1 MKIIYLNHNIRMQ
14 TGKMATQIKYT
25 AIALIL
31 CVSTMTSAQKFVN
44 EFLNI
49 GVGARAHGMFGSV
62 VANGEDLT
70 SAYWNPA
77 GLLGL
82 ENSLQINAMHANW
95 FGGVAGYDYISLGK
109 KFKDKNAA
117 AAVTLIRMG
126 IDNIPNTLNLI
137 GPDGSVDYDRIT
149 TFSTAD
155 YAFLLSYAKGLD
167 EEGKLSLGGNIK
179 VIHRSIGS
187 FGSAWGF
194 GADLGLKYKL
204 SNNLT
209 LGLTAKDITTTFNA
223 WSFNLSEEEKSTFN
237 ETGNEIPVSS
247 NEITLPRFV
256 LGIAYHANITSNFSL
271 LAETDLTMSTNG
283 RESALVASNSFEL
296 DPTLGIEIGYM
307 DKAFLRFGMGNIQR
321 RVNIEN
327 FDERNIEIQP
337 NVGLGLK
344 LGRLNIDYAL
354 TNLGDASDVLVSH
367 IFSLGIGFNARKTSA
382 NAN

>member
-1 MKIIYLNHNIRMQ
+1 MQ
-14 TGKMATQIKYT
+14 ATIMATQMKYT
-25 AIALIL
+25 VLALVMCITTL
-31 CVSTMTSAQKFVN
+31 ASAQKFVN

-77 GLLGL
+77 GLIGL
-82 ENSLQINAMHANW
+82 ENSLEINAMHANW
-95 FGGVAGYDYISLGK
+95 FGGIAGYDYISIGK
-109 KFKDKNAA
+109 KFKEKNAA

-137 GPDGSVDYDRIT
+137 GPDGNVDYNHIE

-155 YAFLLSYAKGLD
+155 YAFMISYAKAMD
-167 EEGKLSLGGNIK
+167 EEGKLSLGGNLK

-194 GADLGLKYKL
+194 GADIGAKYKVL
-204 SNNLT
+204 KNIT

-223 WSFNLSEEEKSTFN
+223 WSFNLSEDEKSTFN
-237 ETGNEIPVSS
+237 DTGNEIPVSS
-247 NEITLPRFV
+247 NEVTLPRLV
-256 LGIAYHANITSNFSL
+256 LGIAYQTNIGANFSL
-271 LAETDLTMSTNG
+271 LAETDLTFSTYG
-283 RESALVASNSFEL
+283 REAALVSKNRLEI

-307 DKAFLRFGMGNIQR
+307 NKAFLRFGMGNIQR

-327 FDERNIEIQP
+327 FDESTIEIQP

-344 LGRLNIDYAL
+344 LGRLTVDYAL
-354 TNLGDASDVLVSH
+354 TNLGDRTDILVSH
-367 IFSLGIGFNARKTSA
+367 IFSVGIAFNARKAST
-382 NAN
+382 NANEGI

>member
-1 MKIIYLNHNIRMQ
+1 MQAII
-14 TGKMATQIKYT
+14 MATQMKYT
-25 AIALIL
+25 ALALVMCI
-31 CVSTMTSAQKFVN
+31 STLASAQKFVN

-77 GLLGL
+77 GLIGL
-82 ENSLQINAMHANW
+82 ENSLEINAMHANW
-95 FGGVAGYDYISLGK
+95 FGGIAGYDYISIGK
-109 KFKDKNAA
+109 KFKEKNAA

-137 GPDGSVDYDRIT
+137 GPDGNVDYNRIE

-155 YAFLLSYAKGLD
+155 YAFLISYAKAMD

-194 GADLGLKYKL
+194 GADVGAKYKV
-204 SNNLT
+204 NKNII

-223 WSFNLSEEEKSTFN
+223 WSFNLSEDEKSTFN

-247 NEITLPRFV
+247 NEVTLPRLV
-256 LGIAYHANITSNFSL
+256 LGIAYQSNIGSNFSL
-271 LAETDLTMSTNG
+271 LAETDLTFSTYG
-283 RESALVASNSFEL
+283 REAALVSSNSFEV
-296 DPTLGIEIGYM
+296 DPTLGVEIGYM
-307 DKAFLRFGMGNIQR
+307 NKAFLRFGMGNIQR

-327 FDERNIEIQP
+327 FDESTIELQP

-344 LGRLNIDYAL
+344 LGRLTVDYAL

-367 IFSLGIGFNARKTSA
+367 IFSVGIAFNARKAST
-382 NAN
+382 NANEGI

>member
-1 MKIIYLNHNIRMQ
+1 MQ

-31 CVSTMTSAQKFVN
+31 CVSTITSAQKFVN

-155 YAFLLSYAKGLD
+155 YAFLLSYAKGID
-167 EEGKLSLGGNIK
+167 EDGKLSLGGNIK

-204 SNNLT
+204 SNKLT

-256 LGIAYHANITSNFSL
+256 LGIAYHTNITSNFSL

-296 DPTLGIEIGYM
+296 DPTLGVEIGYM

-327 FDERNIEIQP
+327 FDEQNIEIQP

-367 IFSLGIGFNARKTSA
+367 IFSLGIGFNARKSSASA
-382 NAN
+382 N

>member
-1 MKIIYLNHNIRMQ
+1 MQ
-14 TGKMATQIKYT
+14 ATIMATQMKYT
-25 AIALIL
+25 ALALVMCITTL
-31 CVSTMTSAQKFVN
+31 ASAQKFVN

-77 GLLGL
+77 GLIGL
-82 ENSLQINAMHANW
+82 ENSLEINAMHANW
-95 FGGVAGYDYISLGK
+95 FGGIAGYDYISIGK
-109 KFKDKNAA
+109 KFKEKNAA

-137 GPDGSVDYDRIT
+137 GPDGNVDYNRIE

-155 YAFLLSYAKGLD
+155 YAFMISYAKAMD
-167 EEGKLSLGGNIK
+167 EEGKLSLGGNLK

-194 GADLGLKYKL
+194 GVDIGAKYKVL
-204 SNNLT
+204 KNIT

-223 WSFNLSEEEKSTFN
+223 WSFNLSEDEKSTFN
-237 ETGNEIPVSS
+237 DTGNEIPVSS
-247 NEITLPRFV
+247 NEVTLPRLV
-256 LGIAYHANITSNFSL
+256 LGIAYQTNIGSNFSL
-271 LAETDLTMSTNG
+271 LAETDLTFSTYG
-283 RESALVASNSFEL
+283 REAALVSKNRLEI

-307 DKAFLRFGMGNIQR
+307 NKAFLRFGMGNIQR

-327 FDERNIEIQP
+327 FDESTIEIQP

-344 LGRLNIDYAL
+344 LGRLTVDYAL
-354 TNLGDASDVLVSH
+354 TNLGDRTDILVSH
-367 IFSLGIGFNARKTSA
+367 IFSVGIAFNARKAST
-382 NAN
+382 NANEGI

>member
-1 MKIIYLNHNIRMQ
+1 MQ
-14 TGKMATQIKYT
+14 ATIMATQMKYT
-25 AIALIL
+25 ALALIM
-31 CVSTMTSAQKFVN
+31 CISTLTSAQKFVN

-77 GLLGL
+77 GLTGL
-82 ENSLQINAMHANW
+82 ENSLEINAMHANW
-95 FGGVAGYDYISLGK
+95 FGGIAGYDYISIGK
-109 KFKDKNAA
+109 KFEEKNAA

-137 GPDGSVDYDRIT
+137 GPDGNIDYNRIE

-155 YAFLLSYAKGLD
+155 YAFLISYAKAMD

-194 GADLGLKYKL
+194 GADLGAKYKM
-204 SNNLT
+204 NKNIT

-223 WSFNLSEEEKSTFN
+223 WSFNLSEDEKSTFN

-247 NEITLPRFV
+247 NEVTLPRLV
-256 LGIAYHANITSNFSL
+256 LGLAYHTNIGSNFSL
-271 LAETDLTMSTNG
+271 LAETDLTFSTYG
-283 RESALVASNSFEL
+283 REAALVSSNSFEV
-296 DPTLGIEIGYM
+296 DPTLGVEIGYM
-307 DKAFLRFGMGNIQR
+307 NKAFLRFGMGNIQR

-327 FDERNIEIQP
+327 FDESTIEIQP

-344 LGRLNIDYAL
+344 LGRLTVDYAL

-367 IFSLGIGFNARKTSA
+367 IFSVGIAFNARKVST
-382 NAN
+382 NANEGI

>member
-1 MKIIYLNHNIRMQ
+1 MQ
-14 TGKMATQIKYT
+14 ATIMATQMKYT
-25 AIALIL
+25 ALALVMCITTL
-31 CVSTMTSAQKFVN
+31 ASAQKFVN

-77 GLLGL
+77 GLIGL
-82 ENSLQINAMHANW
+82 ENSLEINAMHANW
-95 FGGVAGYDYISLGK
+95 FGGIAGYDYISIGK
-109 KFKDKNAA
+109 KFKEKNAA

-137 GPDGSVDYDRIT
+137 GPDGNVDYNRIE

-155 YAFLLSYAKGLD
+155 YAFMISYAKAMD
-167 EEGKLSLGGNIK
+167 EEGKLSLGGNLK

-194 GADLGLKYKL
+194 GADIGAKYKVL
-204 SNNLT
+204 KNIT

-223 WSFNLSEEEKSTFN
+223 WSFNLSEDEKSTFN

-247 NEITLPRFV
+247 NEVTLPRIV
-256 LGIAYHANITSNFSL
+256 LGIAYQTNIGSNFSL
-271 LAETDLTMSTNG
+271 LAETDLTFSTYG
-283 RESALVASNSFEL
+283 REAALVSKNSLEI

-307 DKAFLRFGMGNIQR
+307 NKAFLRFGMGNIQR

-327 FDERNIEIQP
+327 FDESTIEIQP

-344 LGRLNIDYAL
+344 LGRLTVDYAL
-354 TNLGDASDVLVSH
+354 TNLGDRTDILVSH
-367 IFSLGIGFNARKTSA
+367 IFSVGIAFNARKAST
-382 NAN
+382 NANEGI

>member
-1 MKIIYLNHNIRMQ
+1 MQ
-14 TGKMATQIKYT
+14 ATIMATQMKYT
-25 AIALIL
+25 ALALVMCITTL
-31 CVSTMTSAQKFVN
+31 ASAQKFVN

-77 GLLGL
+77 GLIGL
-82 ENSLQINAMHANW
+82 ENSLEINAMHANW
-95 FGGVAGYDYISLGK
+95 FGGIAGYDYISIGK
-109 KFKDKNAA
+109 KFKEKNAA

-137 GPDGSVDYDRIT
+137 GPDGNVDYNSIE

-155 YAFLLSYAKGLD
+155 YAFMISYAKAMD
-167 EEGKLSLGGNIK
+167 EEGKLSLGGNLK

-194 GADLGLKYKL
+194 GADIGAKYKVL
-204 SNNLT
+204 KNIT

-223 WSFNLSEEEKSTFN
+223 WSFNLSEDEKSTFN
-237 ETGNEIPVSS
+237 DTGNEIPVSS
-247 NEITLPRFV
+247 NEVTLPRLV
-256 LGIAYHANITSNFSL
+256 LGIAYQTNIGANFSL
-271 LAETDLTMSTNG
+271 LAETDLTFSTYG
-283 RESALVASNSFEL
+283 REAALVSKNRLEI

-307 DKAFLRFGMGNIQR
+307 NKAFLRFGMGNIQC

-327 FDERNIEIQP
+327 FDESTIEIQP

-344 LGRLNIDYAL
+344 LGRLTVDYAL
-354 TNLGDASDVLVSH
+354 TNLGDRTDILVSH
-367 IFSLGIGFNARKTSA
+367 IFSVGIAFNARKAST
-382 NAN
+382 NANEGI

>member
-1 MKIIYLNHNIRMQ
+1 MQ
-14 TGKMATQIKYT
+14 ATIMATQMKYT
-25 AIALIL
+25 ALALVMCITTL
-31 CVSTMTSAQKFVN
+31 ASAQKFVN

-77 GLLGL
+77 GLIGL
-82 ENSLQINAMHANW
+82 ENSLEINAMHANW
-95 FGGVAGYDYISLGK
+95 FGGIAGYDYISIGK
-109 KFKDKNAA
+109 KFKEKNAA

-137 GPDGSVDYDRIT
+137 GPDGNVDYNRIE

-155 YAFLLSYAKGLD
+155 YAFMISYAKAMD
-167 EEGKLSLGGNIK
+167 EEGKLSLGGNLK

-194 GADLGLKYKL
+194 GADIGAKYKGLK
-204 SNNLT
+204 NIT

-223 WSFNLSEEEKSTFN
+223 WSFNLSEDEKSTFN

-247 NEITLPRFV
+247 NEVTLPRLV
-256 LGIAYHANITSNFSL
+256 LGIAYQTNIGSNFSL
-271 LAETDLTMSTNG
+271 LAETDLTFSTYG
-283 RESALVASNSFEL
+283 REAALVSKNSLEI

-307 DKAFLRFGMGNIQR
+307 NKAFLRFGMGNIQR

-327 FDERNIEIQP
+327 FDESTIEIQP

-344 LGRLNIDYAL
+344 LGRLTVDYAL
-354 TNLGDASDVLVSH
+354 TNLGDRTDILVSH
-367 IFSLGIGFNARKTSA
+367 IFSVGIAFNARKAST
-382 NAN
+382 NANEGI

>member
-1 MKIIYLNHNIRMQ
+1 MQ
-14 TGKMATQIKYT
+14 ATIMATQMKYT
-25 AIALIL
+25 ALALVMCITTL
-31 CVSTMTSAQKFVN
+31 ASAQKFVN

-77 GLLGL
+77 GLIGL
-82 ENSLQINAMHANW
+82 ENSLEINAMHANW
-95 FGGVAGYDYISLGK
+95 FGGIAGYDYISIGK
-109 KFKDKNAA
+109 KFKEKNAA

-137 GPDGSVDYDRIT
+137 GPDGNVDYNRIE

-155 YAFLLSYAKGLD
+155 YAFMISYAKAMD
-167 EEGKLSLGGNIK
+167 EEGKLSIGGNLK

-194 GADLGLKYKL
+194 GVDIGAKYKVL
-204 SNNLT
+204 KNIT

-223 WSFNLSEEEKSTFN
+223 WSFNLSEDEKSTFN
-237 ETGNEIPVSS
+237 DTGNEIPVSS
-247 NEITLPRFV
+247 NEVTLPRLV
-256 LGIAYHANITSNFSL
+256 LGIAYQTNIGANFSL
-271 LAETDLTMSTNG
+271 LAETDLTFSTYG
-283 RESALVASNSFEL
+283 REAALVSKNRLEI

-307 DKAFLRFGMGNIQR
+307 NKAFLRFGMGNIQR

-327 FDERNIEIQP
+327 FDESTIEIQP

-344 LGRLNIDYAL
+344 LGRLTVDYAL
-354 TNLGDASDVLVSH
+354 TNLGDRTDILVSH
-367 IFSLGIGFNARKTSA
+367 IFSVGIAFNARKAST
-382 NAN
+382 NANEGI

>member
-1 MKIIYLNHNIRMQ
+1 MQ
-14 TGKMATQIKYT
+14 ATIMATQMKYT
-25 AIALIL
+25 VLALVMCITTL
-31 CVSTMTSAQKFVN
+31 ASAQKFVN

-77 GLLGL
+77 GLIGL
-82 ENSLQINAMHANW
+82 ENSLEINAMHANW
-95 FGGVAGYDYISLGK
+95 FGGIAGYDYISIGK
-109 KFKDKNAA
+109 KFKEKNAA

-137 GPDGSVDYDRIT
+137 GPDGNVDYNRIE

-155 YAFLLSYAKGLD
+155 YAFMISYAKAMD
-167 EEGKLSLGGNIK
+167 EEGKLSLGGNLK

-194 GADLGLKYKL
+194 GADIGAKYKVL
-204 SNNLT
+204 KNIT

-223 WSFNLSEEEKSTFN
+223 WSFNLSEDEKSKFN
-237 ETGNEIPVSS
+237 DTGNEIPVSS
-247 NEITLPRFV
+247 NEVTLPRLV
-256 LGIAYHANITSNFSL
+256 LGIAYQTNIGSNFSL
-271 LAETDLTMSTNG
+271 LAETDLTFSTYG
-283 RESALVASNSFEL
+283 REAALVSKNRLEI

-307 DKAFLRFGMGNIQR
+307 NKAFLRFGMGNIQR

-327 FDERNIEIQP
+327 FDESTIEIQP

-344 LGRLNIDYAL
+344 LGRLTVDYAL
-354 TNLGDASDVLVSH
+354 TNLGDRTDILVSH
-367 IFSLGIGFNARKTSA
+367 IFSVGIAFNARKAST
-382 NAN
+382 NANEGI

>member
-1 MKIIYLNHNIRMQ
+1 MQ
-14 TGKMATQIKYT
+14 ATIMATQMKYT
-25 AIALIL
+25 ALALVMCITTL
-31 CVSTMTSAQKFVN
+31 ASAQKFVN

-77 GLLGL
+77 GLIGL
-82 ENSLQINAMHANW
+82 ENSLEINAMHANW
-95 FGGVAGYDYISLGK
+95 FGGIAGYDYISIGK
-109 KFKDKNAA
+109 KFKEKNAA

-137 GPDGSVDYDRIT
+137 GPDGNVDYNRIE

-155 YAFLLSYAKGLD
+155 YAFMISYAKAMD
-167 EEGKLSLGGNIK
+167 EEGKLSLGGNLK

-194 GADLGLKYKL
+194 GADIGAKYKVL
-204 SNNLT
+204 KNIT

-223 WSFNLSEEEKSTFN
+223 WSFNLSEDEKSTFN

-247 NEITLPRFV
+247 NEVTLPRLV
-256 LGIAYHANITSNFSL
+256 LGIAYQTNIGSNFSL
-271 LAETDLTMSTNG
+271 LAETDLTFSTYG
-283 RESALVASNSFEL
+283 REAALVSKNSLEI

-307 DKAFLRFGMGNIQR
+307 NKAFLRFGMGNIQR

-327 FDERNIEIQP
+327 FDESTIEIQP

-344 LGRLNIDYAL
+344 LGRLTVDYAL
-354 TNLGDASDVLVSH
+354 TNLGDRTDILVSH
-367 IFSLGIGFNARKTSA
+367 IFSVGIAFNARKAST
-382 NAN
+382 NANEGI

>member
-1 MKIIYLNHNIRMQ
+1 MQ
-14 TGKMATQIKYT
+14 ATIMATQMKYT
-25 AIALIL
+25 VLALVMCITTL
-31 CVSTMTSAQKFVN
+31 ASAQKFVN

-77 GLLGL
+77 GLIGL
-82 ENSLQINAMHANW
+82 ENSLEINAMHANW
-95 FGGVAGYDYISLGK
+95 FGGIAGYDYISIGK
-109 KFKDKNAA
+109 KFKEKNAA

-137 GPDGSVDYDRIT
+137 GPDGNVDYNRIE

-155 YAFLLSYAKGLD
+155 YAFMISYAKAMD
-167 EEGKLSLGGNIK
+167 EEGKLSLGGNLK

-194 GADLGLKYKL
+194 GVDIGAKYKVL
-204 SNNLT
+204 KNIT

-223 WSFNLSEEEKSTFN
+223 WSFNLSEDEKSTFN
-237 ETGNEIPVSS
+237 DTGNEIPVSS
-247 NEITLPRFV
+247 NEVTLPRLV
-256 LGIAYHANITSNFSL
+256 LGIAYQTNIGSNFSL
-271 LAETDLTMSTNG
+271 LAETDLTFSTYG
-283 RESALVASNSFEL
+283 REAALVSKNRLEI

-307 DKAFLRFGMGNIQR
+307 NKAFLRFGMGNIQR

-327 FDERNIEIQP
+327 FDESTIEIQP

-344 LGRLNIDYAL
+344 LGRLTVDYAL
-354 TNLGDASDVLVSH
+354 TNLGDRTDILVSH
-367 IFSLGIGFNARKTSA
+367 IFSVGIAFNARKAST
-382 NAN
+382 NANEGI

>member
-1 MKIIYLNHNIRMQ
+1 MQ
-14 TGKMATQIKYT
+14 ATIMATQMKYT
-25 AIALIL
+25 ALALVMCITTL
-31 CVSTMTSAQKFVN
+31 ASAQKFVN

-77 GLLGL
+77 GLIGL
-82 ENSLQINAMHANW
+82 ENSLEINAMHANW
-95 FGGVAGYDYISLGK
+95 FGGIAGYDYISIGK
-109 KFKDKNAA
+109 KFKEKNAA

-137 GPDGSVDYDRIT
+137 GPDGNVDYNRIE

-155 YAFLLSYAKGLD
+155 YAFMISYAKAMD
-167 EEGKLSLGGNIK
+167 EEGKLSLGGNLK

-187 FGSAWGF
+187 FGSACGF
-194 GADLGLKYKL
+194 GADIGAKYKVL
-204 SNNLT
+204 KNIT

-223 WSFNLSEEEKSTFN
+223 WSFNLSEDEKSTFN
-237 ETGNEIPVSS
+237 DTGNEIPVSS
-247 NEITLPRFV
+247 NEVTLPRLV
-256 LGIAYHANITSNFSL
+256 LGFAYQTNIGANFSL
-271 LAETDLTMSTNG
+271 LAETDLTFSTYG
-283 RESALVASNSFEL
+283 REAALVSKNRLEI

-307 DKAFLRFGMGNIQR
+307 NKAFLRFGMGNIQR

-327 FDERNIEIQP
+327 FDESTIEIQP

-344 LGRLNIDYAL
+344 LGRLTVDYAL
-354 TNLGDASDVLVSH
+354 TNLGDRTDILVSH
-367 IFSLGIGFNARKTSA
+367 IFSVGIAFNARKAST
-382 NAN
+382 NANEGI

>member
-1 MKIIYLNHNIRMQ
+1 MQ
-14 TGKMATQIKYT
+14 ATIMATQMKYT
-25 AIALIL
+25 ALALVMCITTL
-31 CVSTMTSAQKFVN
+31 ASAQKFVN

-77 GLLGL
+77 GLIGL
-82 ENSLQINAMHANW
+82 ENSLEINAMHANW
-95 FGGVAGYDYISLGK
+95 FGGIAGYDYISIGK
-109 KFKDKNAA
+109 KFKEKNAA

-137 GPDGSVDYDRIT
+137 GPDGNVDYNRIE

-155 YAFLLSYAKGLD
+155 YAFMISYAKAMD
-167 EEGKLSLGGNIK
+167 EEGKLSLGGNLK

-194 GADLGLKYKL
+194 GADIGAKYKVL
-204 SNNLT
+204 KNIT
-209 LGLTAKDITTTFNA
+209 LGLMAKDITTTFNA
-223 WSFNLSEEEKSTFN
+223 WSFNLSEDEKSTFN

-247 NEITLPRFV
+247 NEVTLPRLV
-256 LGIAYHANITSNFSL
+256 LGIAYQTNIGSNFSL
-271 LAETDLTMSTNG
+271 LAETDLTFSTYG
-283 RESALVASNSFEL
+283 REAALVSKNSLEI

-307 DKAFLRFGMGNIQR
+307 NKAFLRFGMGNIQR

-327 FDERNIEIQP
+327 FDESTIEIQP

-344 LGRLNIDYAL
+344 LGRLTVDYAL
-354 TNLGDASDVLVSH
+354 TNLGDRTDILVSH
-367 IFSLGIGFNARKTSA
+367 IFSVGIAFNARKAST
-382 NAN
+382 NANEGI

>member
-1 MKIIYLNHNIRMQ
+1 MQ
-14 TGKMATQIKYT
+14 ATIMATQMKYT
-25 AIALIL
+25 ALALVMCITTL
-31 CVSTMTSAQKFVN
+31 ASPQKFVN

-77 GLLGL
+77 GLIGL
-82 ENSLQINAMHANW
+82 ENSLEINAMHANW
-95 FGGVAGYDYISLGK
+95 FGGIAGYDYISIGK
-109 KFKDKNAA
+109 KFKEKNAA

-137 GPDGSVDYDRIT
+137 GPDGNVDYNRIE

-155 YAFLLSYAKGLD
+155 YAFMISYAKAMD
-167 EEGKLSLGGNIK
+167 EEGKLSFGGNLK

-194 GADLGLKYKL
+194 GADIGAKYKGFK
-204 SNNLT
+204 NIT

-223 WSFNLSEEEKSTFN
+223 WSFNLSEDEKSTFN

-247 NEITLPRFV
+247 NEVTLPRLV
-256 LGIAYHANITSNFSL
+256 LGIAYQTNIGSNFSL
-271 LAETDLTMSTNG
+271 LAETDLTFSTYG
-283 RESALVASNSFEL
+283 REAALVSKNSLEI

-307 DKAFLRFGMGNIQR
+307 NKAFLRFGMGNIQR

-327 FDERNIEIQP
+327 FDESTIEIQP

-344 LGRLNIDYAL
+344 LGRLTVDYAL
-354 TNLGDASDVLVSH
+354 TNLGDRTDILVSH
-367 IFSLGIGFNARKTSA
+367 IFSVGIAFNARKAST
-382 NAN
+382 NANEGI

>member
-1 MKIIYLNHNIRMQ
+1 MQ
-14 TGKMATQIKYT
+14 ATIMATQMKYT
-25 AIALIL
+25 ALALVMCITTL
-31 CVSTMTSAQKFVN
+31 ASAQKFVN

-77 GLLGL
+77 GLIGL
-82 ENSLQINAMHANW
+82 ENSLEINAMHANW
-95 FGGVAGYDYISLGK
+95 FGGIAGYDYISIGK
-109 KFKDKNAA
+109 KFKEKNAA

-137 GPDGSVDYDRIT
+137 GPDGNVDYNRIE

-155 YAFLLSYAKGLD
+155 YAFMISYAKAMD
-167 EEGKLSLGGNIK
+167 EEGKLSFGGNLK

-194 GADLGLKYKL
+194 GADIGAKYKGLK
-204 SNNLT
+204 NIT

-223 WSFNLSEEEKSTFN
+223 WSFNLSEDEKSTFN

-247 NEITLPRFV
+247 NEVTLPRLV
-256 LGIAYHANITSNFSL
+256 LGIAYQTNIGSNFSL
-271 LAETDLTMSTNG
+271 LAETDLTFSTYG
-283 RESALVASNSFEL
+283 REAALVSKNSLEI

-307 DKAFLRFGMGNIQR
+307 NKAFLRFGMGNIQR

-327 FDERNIEIQP
+327 FDESTIEIQP

-344 LGRLNIDYAL
+344 LGRLTVDYAL
-354 TNLGDASDVLVSH
+354 TNLGDRTDILVSH
-367 IFSLGIGFNARKTSA
+367 IFTVGIAFNARKAST
-382 NAN
+382 NANEGI

>member
-1 MKIIYLNHNIRMQ
+1 MQ
-14 TGKMATQIKYT
+14 ATIMATQMKYT
-25 AIALIL
+25 ALALIM
-31 CVSTMTSAQKFVN
+31 CISTLTSAQKFVN

-77 GLLGL
+77 GLIGL
-82 ENSLQINAMHANW
+82 ENSLEINAMHANW
-95 FGGVAGYDYISLGK
+95 FGGIAGYDYISIGK
-109 KFKDKNAA
+109 KFKEKNAA

-137 GPDGSVDYDRIT
+137 GPDGNVDYNRIE

-155 YAFLLSYAKGLD
+155 YAFLISYAKAMD
-167 EEGKLSLGGNIK
+167 EAGKLSLGGNIK

-194 GADLGLKYKL
+194 GADLGAKYKV
-204 SNNLT
+204 NKNIT

-223 WSFNLSEEEKSTFN
+223 WSFNLSDDEKTTFN

-247 NEITLPRFV
+247 NEVTLPRLV
-256 LGIAYHANITSNFSL
+256 LGVAYHTNIGSNISI
-271 LAETDLTMSTNG
+271 LAETDLTFSTYG
-283 RESALVASNSFEL
+283 REAALVSSNSFEV
-296 DPTLGIEIGYM
+296 DPTLGVELGYM
-307 DKAFLRFGMGNIQR
+307 NKVFLRFGIGNIQR

-327 FDERNIEIQP
+327 FDDRNLEIQP

-344 LGRLNIDYAL
+344 LGRLTVDYAL

-367 IFSLGIGFNARKTSA
+367 IFSVGISFNARKGSTDA
-382 NAN
+382 NKNL

>member
-1 MKIIYLNHNIRMQ
+1 MQ
-14 TGKMATQIKYT
+14 KNKMAKQFRY
-25 AIALIL
+25 IALALLI
-31 CVSTMTSAQKFVN
+31 CVSTMTNAQKFVN

-77 GLLGL
+77 GLVGMQ
-82 ENSLQINAMHANW
+82 NDLQVNAMHANW
-95 FGGVAGYDYISLGK
+95 FGGIAGYDYISLGK

-137 GPDGSVDYDRIT
+137 GPDGSVDYDRIE

-155 YAFLLSYAKGLD
+155 YAFLISYAKAMD
-167 EEGKLSLGGNIK
+167 EAGKLSLGGNLKI
-179 VIHRSIGS
+179 IHRSIGS

-194 GADLGLKYKL
+194 GADLGLKYKV

-223 WSFNLSEEEKSTFN
+223 WSFNLSEDEKATFN

-256 LGIAYHANITSNFSL
+256 LGLAYNTNIGSNFSL
-271 LAETDLTMSTNG
+271 LAETDLTLSTYG
-283 RESALVASNSFEL
+283 RESALVASNSFEI
-296 DPTLGIEIGYM
+296 DPTIGIEVGYM
-307 DKAFLRFGMGNIQR
+307 NKAFLRFGLGNIQR

-337 NVGLGLK
+337 NVGLGLN
-344 LGRLNIDYAL
+344 LGRLTVDYAL

-367 IFSLGIGFNARKTSA
+367 IFSVGIAFNAKNTKA
-382 NAN
+382 DVN

>member
-1 MKIIYLNHNIRMQ
+1 MQ
-14 TGKMATQIKYT
+14 ATIMATQMKYT
-25 AIALIL
+25 ALALVMCITTL
-31 CVSTMTSAQKFVN
+31 ASAQKFVN

-77 GLLGL
+77 GLIGL
-82 ENSLQINAMHANW
+82 ENSLEINAMHANW
-95 FGGVAGYDYISLGK
+95 FGGIAGYDYISIGK
-109 KFKDKNAA
+109 KFKEKNAA

-137 GPDGSVDYDRIT
+137 GPDGNVDYNRIE

-155 YAFLLSYAKGLD
+155 YAFMISYAKAMD
-167 EEGKLSLGGNIK
+167 EEGKLSLGGNLK

-194 GADLGLKYKL
+194 GADIGAKYKVL
-204 SNNLT
+204 KNIT

-223 WSFNLSEEEKSTFN
+223 WSFNLSEDEKSTFN

-247 NEITLPRFV
+247 NEVTLPRLV
-256 LGIAYHANITSNFSL
+256 LGIAYQTNIGSNFSL
-271 LAETDLTMSTNG
+271 LAETDLTFSTYG
-283 RESALVASNSFEL
+283 REAALVSKNSLEI

-307 DKAFLRFGMGNIQR
+307 NKAFLRFGMGNIQR

-327 FDERNIEIQP
+327 FDESTIEIQP

-344 LGRLNIDYAL
+344 LGRLTVDYAL
-354 TNLGDASDVLVSH
+354 TTLGDRTDILVSH
-367 IFSLGIGFNARKTSA
+367 IFSVGIAFNARKAST
-382 NAN
+382 NANEGI

>member
-1 MKIIYLNHNIRMQ
+1 
-14 TGKMATQIKYT
+14 MATQMKYT
-25 AIALIL
+25 ALVLVMCITTLA
-31 CVSTMTSAQKFVN
+31 SAQKFVN

-77 GLLGL
+77 GLIGL
-82 ENSLQINAMHANW
+82 ENSLEINAMHANW
-95 FGGVAGYDYISLGK
+95 FGGIAGYDYISIGK
-109 KFKDKNAA
+109 KFKEKNAA

-137 GPDGSVDYDRIT
+137 GPDGNVDYNRIE

-155 YAFLLSYAKGLD
+155 YAFMISYAKAMD
-167 EEGKLSLGGNIK
+167 EEGKLSLGGNLK

-194 GADLGLKYKL
+194 GADIGAKYKGLK
-204 SNNLT
+204 NIT

-223 WSFNLSEEEKSTFN
+223 WSFNLSEDEKSTFN

-247 NEITLPRFV
+247 NEVTLPRLV
-256 LGIAYHANITSNFSL
+256 LGIAYQTNIGSNFSL
-271 LAETDLTMSTNG
+271 LAETDLTFSTYG
-283 RESALVASNSFEL
+283 REAALVSKNSLEI

-307 DKAFLRFGMGNIQR
+307 NKAFLRFGMGNIQR

-327 FDERNIEIQP
+327 FDESTIEIQP

-344 LGRLNIDYAL
+344 LGRLTVDYAL
-354 TNLGDASDVLVSH
+354 TNLGDRTDILVSH
-367 IFSLGIGFNARKTSA
+367 IFSVGIAFNARKAST
-382 NAN
+382 NANEGI

>member
-1 MKIIYLNHNIRMQ
+1 MQ
-14 TGKMATQIKYT
+14 ATIMATQMKYT
-25 AIALIL
+25 ALALVMCITTL
-31 CVSTMTSAQKFVN
+31 ASAQKFVN

-77 GLLGL
+77 GLIGL
-82 ENSLQINAMHANW
+82 ENSLEINAMHANW
-95 FGGVAGYDYISLGK
+95 FGGIAGYDYISIGK
-109 KFKDKNAA
+109 KFKEKNAA

-137 GPDGSVDYDRIT
+137 GPDGNVDYNRIE

-155 YAFLLSYAKGLD
+155 YAFMISYAKAMD
-167 EEGKLSLGGNIK
+167 EEGKLSLGGNLK

-194 GADLGLKYKL
+194 GADIGAKYKVL
-204 SNNLT
+204 KNIT

-223 WSFNLSEEEKSTFN
+223 WSFNLSEDEKSTFN
-237 ETGNEIPVSS
+237 DTGNEIPVSS
-247 NEITLPRFV
+247 NEVTLPRLV
-256 LGIAYHANITSNFSL
+256 LGIAYQTSIGANFSL
-271 LAETDLTMSTNG
+271 LAETDLTFSTYG
-283 RESALVASNSFEL
+283 REAALVSKNRLEI

-307 DKAFLRFGMGNIQR
+307 NKAFLRFGMGNIQR

-327 FDERNIEIQP
+327 FDESTIEIQP

-344 LGRLNIDYAL
+344 LGRLTVDYAL
-354 TNLGDASDVLVSH
+354 TNLGDRTDILVSH
-367 IFSLGIGFNARKTSA
+367 IFSVGIAFNARKAST
-382 NAN
+382 NANEGI

>member
-1 MKIIYLNHNIRMQ
+1 MQ
-14 TGKMATQIKYT
+14 ATIMATQMKYT
-25 AIALIL
+25 ALALVMCITTL
-31 CVSTMTSAQKFVN
+31 ASAQKFVN

-77 GLLGL
+77 GLIGL
-82 ENSLQINAMHANW
+82 ENSLEINAMHANW
-95 FGGVAGYDYISLGK
+95 FGGIAGYDYISIGK
-109 KFKDKNAA
+109 KFKEKNAA

-137 GPDGSVDYDRIT
+137 GPDGNVDYNRIE

-155 YAFLLSYAKGLD
+155 YAFMISYAKAMD
-167 EEGKLSLGGNIK
+167 EEGKLSLGGNLK

-194 GADLGLKYKL
+194 GADIGAKYKVL
-204 SNNLT
+204 KNIT

-223 WSFNLSEEEKSTFN
+223 WSFNLSEDEKSTFN
-237 ETGNEIPVSS
+237 DTGNEIPVSS
-247 NEITLPRFV
+247 NEVTLPRLV
-256 LGIAYHANITSNFSL
+256 LGFAYQTNIGANFSL
-271 LAETDLTMSTNG
+271 LAETDLTFSTYG
-283 RESALVASNSFEL
+283 REAALVSKNRLEI

-307 DKAFLRFGMGNIQR
+307 NKAFLRFGMGNIQR

-327 FDERNIEIQP
+327 FDESTIEIQP

-344 LGRLNIDYAL
+344 LGRLTVDYAL
-354 TNLGDASDVLVSH
+354 TNLGDRTDILVSH
-367 IFSLGIGFNARKTSA
+367 IFSVGIAFNARKAST
-382 NAN
+382 NANEGI

>member
-1 MKIIYLNHNIRMQ
+1 MQ
-14 TGKMATQIKYT
+14 ATIMATQMKY
-25 AIALIL
+25 IALALVMCITTL
-31 CVSTMTSAQKFVN
+31 ASAQKFVN

-77 GLLGL
+77 GLIGL
-82 ENSLQINAMHANW
+82 ENSLEINAMHANW
-95 FGGVAGYDYISLGK
+95 FGGIAGYDYISIGK
-109 KFKDKNAA
+109 KFKEKNAA

-137 GPDGSVDYDRIT
+137 GPDGNVDYNRIE

-155 YAFLLSYAKGLD
+155 YAFMISYAKAMD
-167 EEGKLSLGGNIK
+167 EEGKLSLGGNLK

-194 GADLGLKYKL
+194 GADIGAKYKVL
-204 SNNLT
+204 KNIT

-223 WSFNLSEEEKSTFN
+223 WSFNLSEDEKSKFN
-237 ETGNEIPVSS
+237 DTGNEIPVSS
-247 NEITLPRFV
+247 NEVTLPRLV
-256 LGIAYHANITSNFSL
+256 LGIAYQTNIGSNFSL
-271 LAETDLTMSTNG
+271 LAETDLTFSTYG
-283 RESALVASNSFEL
+283 REAALVSKNRLEI

-307 DKAFLRFGMGNIQR
+307 NKAFLRFGMGNIQR

-327 FDERNIEIQP
+327 FDESTIEIQP

-344 LGRLNIDYAL
+344 LGRLTVDYAL
-354 TNLGDASDVLVSH
+354 TNLGDRTDILVSH
-367 IFSLGIGFNARKTSA
+367 IFSVGIAFNARKAST
-382 NAN
+382 NANEGI

>member
-1 MKIIYLNHNIRMQ
+1 MQ
-14 TGKMATQIKYT
+14 ATIMATQMKYT
-25 AIALIL
+25 ALALVMCITTL
-31 CVSTMTSAQKFVN
+31 ASAQKFVN

-77 GLLGL
+77 GLIGL
-82 ENSLQINAMHANW
+82 ENSLEINAMHANW
-95 FGGVAGYDYISLGK
+95 FGGIAGYDYISIGK
-109 KFKDKNAA
+109 KFKEKNAA

-137 GPDGSVDYDRIT
+137 GPDGNVDYNRIE

-155 YAFLLSYAKGLD
+155 YAFMISYAKAMD
-167 EEGKLSLGGNIK
+167 EEGKLSFGGNLK

-194 GADLGLKYKL
+194 GADIGAKYKVL
-204 SNNLT
+204 KNIT
-209 LGLTAKDITTTFNA
+209 LGLMAKDITTTFNA
-223 WSFNLSEEEKSTFN
+223 WSFNLSEDEKSIFN

-247 NEITLPRFV
+247 NEVTLPRLV
-256 LGIAYHANITSNFSL
+256 LGIAYQTNIGSNFSL
-271 LAETDLTMSTNG
+271 LAETDLTFSTYG
-283 RESALVASNSFEL
+283 REAALVSKNSLEI

-307 DKAFLRFGMGNIQR
+307 NKAFLRFGMGNIQR

-327 FDERNIEIQP
+327 FDESTIEIQP

-344 LGRLNIDYAL
+344 LGRLTVDYAL
-354 TNLGDASDVLVSH
+354 TNLGDRTDILVSH
-367 IFSLGIGFNARKTSA
+367 IFSVGIAFNARKAST
-382 NAN
+382 NANEGI

>member
-1 MKIIYLNHNIRMQ
+1 MQ
-14 TGKMATQIKYT
+14 ATIMATQMKYT
-25 AIALIL
+25 ALALVMCITTL
-31 CVSTMTSAQKFVN
+31 ASAQKFVN

-77 GLLGL
+77 GLIGL
-82 ENSLQINAMHANW
+82 ENSLAINAMHANW
-95 FGGVAGYDYISLGK
+95 FGGIAGYDYISIGK
-109 KFKDKNAA
+109 KFKEKNAA

-137 GPDGSVDYDRIT
+137 GPDGNVDYNRIE

-155 YAFLLSYAKGLD
+155 YAFMISYAKAMD
-167 EEGKLSLGGNIK
+167 EEGKLSLGGNLK
-179 VIHRSIGS
+179 VIHRSVGS

-194 GADLGLKYKL
+194 GADIGAKYKVL
-204 SNNLT
+204 KNIT

-223 WSFNLSEEEKSTFN
+223 WSFNLSEDEKSTFN

-247 NEITLPRFV
+247 NEVTLPRLV
-256 LGIAYHANITSNFSL
+256 LGIAYQTNIGSNFSL
-271 LAETDLTMSTNG
+271 LAETDLTFSTYG
-283 RESALVASNSFEL
+283 REAALVSKNSLEI
-296 DPTLGIEIGYM
+296 DPTLGVEIGYM
-307 DKAFLRFGMGNIQR
+307 NKAFLRFGMGNIQR

-327 FDERNIEIQP
+327 FDESTIEIQP

-344 LGRLNIDYAL
+344 LGRLTVDYAL
-354 TNLGDASDVLVSH
+354 TNLGDRTDILVSH
-367 IFSLGIGFNARKTSA
+367 IFSVGIAFNARKAST
-382 NAN
+382 NANEGI

>member
-1 MKIIYLNHNIRMQ
+1 MQ
-14 TGKMATQIKYT
+14 ATIMATQMKYT
-25 AIALIL
+25 ALALVMCITTL
-31 CVSTMTSAQKFVN
+31 ASAQKFVN

-77 GLLGL
+77 GLIGL
-82 ENSLQINAMHANW
+82 ENSLEINAMHANW
-95 FGGVAGYDYISLGK
+95 FGGIAGYDYISIGK
-109 KFKDKNAA
+109 KFKEKNAA

-137 GPDGSVDYDRIT
+137 GPDGNVDYNRIE

-155 YAFLLSYAKGLD
+155 YAFMISYAKAMD
-167 EEGKLSLGGNIK
+167 EEGKLSFGGNLK
-179 VIHRSIGS
+179 VIHRSVGS

-194 GADLGLKYKL
+194 GADIGAKYKVL
-204 SNNLT
+204 KNIT

-223 WSFNLSEEEKSTFN
+223 WSFNLSEDEKSTFN

-247 NEITLPRFV
+247 NEVTLPRLV
-256 LGIAYHANITSNFSL
+256 LGIAYQTNIGSNFSL
-271 LAETDLTMSTNG
+271 LAETDLTFSTYG
-283 RESALVASNSFEL
+283 REAALVSKNSLEI

-307 DKAFLRFGMGNIQR
+307 NKAFLRFGMGNIQR

-327 FDERNIEIQP
+327 FDESTIEIQP

-344 LGRLNIDYAL
+344 LGRLTVDYAL
-354 TNLGDASDVLVSH
+354 TNLGDRTDILVSH
-367 IFSLGIGFNARKTSA
+367 IFSVGIAFNARKAST
-382 NAN
+382 NANEGI

>member
-1 MKIIYLNHNIRMQ
+1 MQ
-14 TGKMATQIKYT
+14 ATIMATQMKYT
-25 AIALIL
+25 ALALVMCITTL
-31 CVSTMTSAQKFVN
+31 ASAQKFVN

-77 GLLGL
+77 GLIGL
-82 ENSLQINAMHANW
+82 ENSLEINAMHANW
-95 FGGVAGYDYISLGK
+95 FGGIAGYDYISIGK
-109 KFKDKNAA
+109 KFKEKNAA

-137 GPDGSVDYDRIT
+137 GPDGNVDYNRIE

-155 YAFLLSYAKGLD
+155 YAFMISYAKAMD
-167 EEGKLSLGGNIK
+167 EEGKLSLGGNLK
-179 VIHRSIGS
+179 VIHRSVGS

-194 GADLGLKYKL
+194 GADIGAKYKGLK
-204 SNNLT
+204 NIT

-223 WSFNLSEEEKSTFN
+223 WSFNLSEDEKSTFN

-247 NEITLPRFV
+247 NEVTLPRIV
-256 LGIAYHANITSNFSL
+256 LGIAYQTNIGSNFSL
-271 LAETDLTMSTNG
+271 LAETDLTFSTYG
-283 RESALVASNSFEL
+283 REAALVSKNSLEI

-307 DKAFLRFGMGNIQR
+307 NKAFLRFGMGNIQR

-327 FDERNIEIQP
+327 FDESTIEIQP

-344 LGRLNIDYAL
+344 LGRLTVDYAL
-354 TNLGDASDVLVSH
+354 TNLGDRTDILVSH
-367 IFSLGIGFNARKTSA
+367 IFSVGIAFNARKAST
-382 NAN
+382 NANEGI

>member
-1 MKIIYLNHNIRMQ
+1 MQ
-14 TGKMATQIKYT
+14 ATIMATQMKYT
-25 AIALIL
+25 ALALVMCITTL
-31 CVSTMTSAQKFVN
+31 ASAQKFVN

-77 GLLGL
+77 GLIGL
-82 ENSLQINAMHANW
+82 ENSLEINAMHANW
-95 FGGVAGYDYISLGK
+95 FGGIAGYDYISIGK
-109 KFKDKNAA
+109 KFKEKNAA

-137 GPDGSVDYDRIT
+137 GPDGNVDYNRIE

-155 YAFLLSYAKGLD
+155 YAFMISYAKAMD
-167 EEGKLSLGGNIK
+167 EEGKLSFGGNLK

-194 GADLGLKYKL
+194 GADIGAKYKVL
-204 SNNLT
+204 KNIT

-223 WSFNLSEEEKSTFN
+223 WSFNLSEDEKSTFN

-247 NEITLPRFV
+247 NEVTLPRLV
-256 LGIAYHANITSNFSL
+256 LGIAYQTNIGSNFSL
-271 LAETDLTMSTNG
+271 LAETDLTFSTYG
-283 RESALVASNSFEL
+283 REAALVSKNSLEI

-307 DKAFLRFGMGNIQR
+307 NKAFLRFGMGNIQR

-327 FDERNIEIQP
+327 FDESTIEIQP

-344 LGRLNIDYAL
+344 LGRLTVDYAL
-354 TNLGDASDVLVSH
+354 TNLGDRTDILVSH
-367 IFSLGIGFNARKTSA
+367 IFSVGIAFNARKAST
-382 NAN
+382 NANEGI

>member
-1 MKIIYLNHNIRMQ
+1 MQVNH
-14 TGKMATQIKYT
+14 MATQMKYT
-25 AIALIL
+25 ALALIM
-31 CVSTMTSAQKFVN
+31 CISTLTSAQKFVN

-77 GLLGL
+77 GLIGL
-82 ENSLQINAMHANW
+82 ENSLEINAMHANW
-95 FGGVAGYDYISLGK
+95 FGGIAGYDYISVGK
-109 KFKDKNAA
+109 KFKEKNAA

-137 GPDGSVDYDRIT
+137 GPDGNVDYNRIE

-155 YAFLLSYAKGLD
+155 YAFLISYAKAMD
-167 EEGKLSLGGNIK
+167 EAGKLSLGGNIK

-194 GADLGLKYKL
+194 GADLGAKYKL
-204 SNNLT
+204 NKNFT

-223 WSFNLSEEEKSTFN
+223 WSFNLSDDEKSTFN

-247 NEITLPRFV
+247 NEVTLPRFV
-256 LGIAYHANITSNFSL
+256 LGIAYQTNIGSSFSI
-271 LAETDLTMSTNG
+271 LAETDLTMSTYG
-283 RESALVASNSFEL
+283 RKAGLVSSNSFEI
-296 DPTLGIEIGYM
+296 DPTIGVEVGYM

-327 FDERNIEIQP
+327 FDESNLEIQP

-344 LGRLNIDYAL
+344 LGRLTVDYAL
-354 TNLGDASDVLVSH
+354 TNLGSATDVLVSH
-367 IFSLGIGFNARKTSA
+367 IFSLGIAFNARKASTDA
-382 NAN
+382 NVK

>member
-1 MKIIYLNHNIRMQ
+1 MQ
-14 TGKMATQIKYT
+14 ATIMATQMKYT
-25 AIALIL
+25 ALALVMCITTL
-31 CVSTMTSAQKFVN
+31 ASAQKFVN

-77 GLLGL
+77 GLIGL
-82 ENSLQINAMHANW
+82 ENSLEINAMHANW
-95 FGGVAGYDYISLGK
+95 FGGIAGYDYISIGK
-109 KFKDKNAA
+109 KFKEKNAA

-137 GPDGSVDYDRIT
+137 GPDGNVDYNRIE

-155 YAFLLSYAKGLD
+155 YAFMISYAKAMD
-167 EEGKLSLGGNIK
+167 EEGKLSLGGNLK
-179 VIHRSIGS
+179 VIHRSVGS

-194 GADLGLKYKL
+194 GADIGAKYKGLK
-204 SNNLT
+204 NIT

-223 WSFNLSEEEKSTFN
+223 WSFNLSEDEKSTFN

-247 NEITLPRFV
+247 NEVTLPRLV
-256 LGIAYHANITSNFSL
+256 LGIAYQTNIGSNFSL
-271 LAETDLTMSTNG
+271 LAETDLTFSTYG
-283 RESALVASNSFEL
+283 REAALVSKNSLEI

-307 DKAFLRFGMGNIQR
+307 NKAFLRFGMGNIQR

-327 FDERNIEIQP
+327 FDESTIEIQP

-344 LGRLNIDYAL
+344 LGRLTVDYAL
-354 TNLGDASDVLVSH
+354 TNLGDRTDILVSH
-367 IFSLGIGFNARKTSA
+367 IFSVGIAFNARKAST
-382 NAN
+382 NANEGI

>member
-1 MKIIYLNHNIRMQ
+1 MQ
-14 TGKMATQIKYT
+14 ATIMATQMKYT
-25 AIALIL
+25 ALALVMCITTL
-31 CVSTMTSAQKFVN
+31 ASAQKFVN

-77 GLLGL
+77 GLIGL
-82 ENSLQINAMHANW
+82 ENSLEINAMHANW
-95 FGGVAGYDYISLGK
+95 FGGIAGYDYISIGK
-109 KFKDKNAA
+109 KFKEKNAA

-137 GPDGSVDYDRIT
+137 GPDGNVDYNRIE

-155 YAFLLSYAKGLD
+155 YAFMISYAKAMD
-167 EEGKLSLGGNIK
+167 EEGKLSFGGNLK

-194 GADLGLKYKL
+194 GADIGAKYKGLK
-204 SNNLT
+204 NIT

-223 WSFNLSEEEKSTFN
+223 WSFNLSEDEKSTFN

-247 NEITLPRFV
+247 NEVTLQRIV
-256 LGIAYHANITSNFSL
+256 LGIAYQTNIGSNFSL
-271 LAETDLTMSTNG
+271 LAETDLTFSTYG
-283 RESALVASNSFEL
+283 REAALVSKNSLEI

-307 DKAFLRFGMGNIQR
+307 NKAFLRFGMGNIQR

-327 FDERNIEIQP
+327 FDESTIEIQP

-344 LGRLNIDYAL
+344 LGRLTVDYAL
-354 TNLGDASDVLVSH
+354 TNLGDRTDILVSH
-367 IFSLGIGFNARKTSA
+367 IFSVGIAFNASKAST
-382 NAN
+382 NANEGI

>member
-1 MKIIYLNHNIRMQ
+1 MQ
-14 TGKMATQIKYT
+14 ATIMATQMKYT
-25 AIALIL
+25 ALALVMCITTL
-31 CVSTMTSAQKFVN
+31 ASAQKFVN

-77 GLLGL
+77 GLIGL
-82 ENSLQINAMHANW
+82 ENSLEINAMHANW
-95 FGGVAGYDYISLGK
+95 FGGIAGYDYISIGK
-109 KFKDKNAA
+109 KFKEKNAA

-137 GPDGSVDYDRIT
+137 GPDGNVDYNSIE
-149 TFSTAD
+149 TFSTAN
-155 YAFLLSYAKGLD
+155 YAFMISYAKAMD
-167 EEGKLSLGGNIK
+167 EEGKLSLGGNLK

-194 GADLGLKYKL
+194 GADIGAKYKVL
-204 SNNLT
+204 KNIT

-223 WSFNLSEEEKSTFN
+223 WSFNLSEDEKSTFN
-237 ETGNEIPVSS
+237 DTGNEIPVSS
-247 NEITLPRFV
+247 NEVTLPRLV
-256 LGIAYHANITSNFSL
+256 LGIAYQTNIGANFSL
-271 LAETDLTMSTNG
+271 LAETDLTFSTYG
-283 RESALVASNSFEL
+283 REAALVSKNRLEI

-307 DKAFLRFGMGNIQR
+307 NKAFLRFGMGNIQR

-327 FDERNIEIQP
+327 FDESTIEIQP

-344 LGRLNIDYAL
+344 LGRLTVDYAL
-354 TNLGDASDVLVSH
+354 TNLGDRTDILVSH
-367 IFSLGIGFNARKTSA
+367 IFSVGIAFNARKAST
-382 NAN
+382 NANEGI

>member
-1 MKIIYLNHNIRMQ
+1 MQ
-14 TGKMATQIKYT
+14 ATIMATQMKYT
-25 AIALIL
+25 ALALVMCITTL
-31 CVSTMTSAQKFVN
+31 ASAQKFVN

-77 GLLGL
+77 GLIGL
-82 ENSLQINAMHANW
+82 ENSLEINAMHANW
-95 FGGVAGYDYISLGK
+95 FGGIAGYDYISIGK
-109 KFKDKNAA
+109 KFKEKNAA

-137 GPDGSVDYDRIT
+137 GPDGNVDYNRIE

-155 YAFLLSYAKGLD
+155 YAFMISYAKAMD
-167 EEGKLSLGGNIK
+167 EEGKLSFGGNLK

-194 GADLGLKYKL
+194 GADIGAKYKGLK
-204 SNNLT
+204 NIT

-223 WSFNLSEEEKSTFN
+223 WSFNLSEDEKSTFN

-247 NEITLPRFV
+247 NEVTLQRIV
-256 LGIAYHANITSNFSL
+256 LGIAYQTNIGSNFSL
-271 LAETDLTMSTNG
+271 LAETDLTFSTYG
-283 RESALVASNSFEL
+283 REAALVSKNSLEI

-307 DKAFLRFGMGNIQR
+307 NKAFLRFGMGNIQR

-327 FDERNIEIQP
+327 FDESTIEIQP

-344 LGRLNIDYAL
+344 LGRLTVDYAL
-354 TNLGDASDVLVSH
+354 TNLGDRTDILVSH
-367 IFSLGIGFNARKTSA
+367 IFSVGIAFNARKAST
-382 NAN
+382 NANEGI

>member
-1 MKIIYLNHNIRMQ
+1 MQ
-14 TGKMATQIKYT
+14 ATIMATQMKYT
-25 AIALIL
+25 ALALVMCITTL
-31 CVSTMTSAQKFVN
+31 ASAQKFVN

-77 GLLGL
+77 GLIGL
-82 ENSLQINAMHANW
+82 ENSLEINAMHANW
-95 FGGVAGYDYISLGK
+95 FGGIAGYDYISIGK
-109 KFKDKNAA
+109 KFKEKNAA

-137 GPDGSVDYDRIT
+137 GPDGNVDYNRIE

-155 YAFLLSYAKGLD
+155 YAFMISYAKAMD
-167 EEGKLSLGGNIK
+167 EEGKLSLGGNLK

-194 GADLGLKYKL
+194 GADIGVKYKVL
-204 SNNLT
+204 KNIT

-223 WSFNLSEEEKSTFN
+223 WSFNLSEDEKSIFN

-247 NEITLPRFV
+247 NEVTLPRLV
-256 LGIAYHANITSNFSL
+256 LGIAYQTNIGSNFSL
-271 LAETDLTMSTNG
+271 LAETDLTFSTYG
-283 RESALVASNSFEL
+283 REAALVSKNSLEI

-307 DKAFLRFGMGNIQR
+307 NKAFLRFGMGNIQR

-327 FDERNIEIQP
+327 FDESTIEIQP

-344 LGRLNIDYAL
+344 LGRLTVDYAL
-354 TNLGDASDVLVSH
+354 TNLGDRTDILVSH
-367 IFSLGIGFNARKTSA
+367 IFSVGIAFNARKAST
-382 NAN
+382 NANEGI

>member
-1 MKIIYLNHNIRMQ
+1 MQ
-14 TGKMATQIKYT
+14 ATIMATQMKYT
-25 AIALIL
+25 ALALVMCITTL
-31 CVSTMTSAQKFVN
+31 ASAQKFVN

-77 GLLGL
+77 GLIGL
-82 ENSLQINAMHANW
+82 ENSLEINAMHANW
-95 FGGVAGYDYISLGK
+95 FGGIAGYDYISIGK
-109 KFKDKNAA
+109 KFKEKNAA

-137 GPDGSVDYDRIT
+137 GPDGNVDYNRIE

-155 YAFLLSYAKGLD
+155 YAFMISYAKAMD
-167 EEGKLSLGGNIK
+167 EEGKLSFGGNLK

-194 GADLGLKYKL
+194 GADIGAKYKVL
-204 SNNLT
+204 KNIT
-209 LGLTAKDITTTFNA
+209 LGLMAKDITTTFNA
-223 WSFNLSEEEKSTFN
+223 WSFNLSEDEKSTFN

-247 NEITLPRFV
+247 NEVTLPRLV
-256 LGIAYHANITSNFSL
+256 LGIAYQTNIGSNFSL
-271 LAETDLTMSTNG
+271 LAETDLTFSTYG
-283 RESALVASNSFEL
+283 REAALVSKNSLEI

-307 DKAFLRFGMGNIQR
+307 NKAFLRFGMGNIQR

-327 FDERNIEIQP
+327 FDESTIEIQP

-344 LGRLNIDYAL
+344 LGRLTVDYAL
-354 TNLGDASDVLVSH
+354 TNLGDRTDILVSH
-367 IFSLGIGFNARKTSA
+367 IFSVGIAFNARKAST
-382 NAN
+382 NANEGI

>member
-1 MKIIYLNHNIRMQ
+1 MQ
-14 TGKMATQIKYT
+14 ATIMATQMKYT
-25 AIALIL
+25 ALALVMCITTL
-31 CVSTMTSAQKFVN
+31 ASAQKFVN

-77 GLLGL
+77 GLIGL
-82 ENSLQINAMHANW
+82 ENSLEINAMHANW
-95 FGGVAGYDYISLGK
+95 FGGIAGYDYISIGK
-109 KFKDKNAA
+109 KFKEKNAA

-137 GPDGSVDYDRIT
+137 GPDGNVDYNRIE

-155 YAFLLSYAKGLD
+155 YAFMISYAKAMD
-167 EEGKLSLGGNIK
+167 EEGKLSLGGNLK

-194 GADLGLKYKL
+194 GADIGAKYKVL
-204 SNNLT
+204 KNIT

-223 WSFNLSEEEKSTFN
+223 WSFNLSEDEKSTFN
-237 ETGNEIPVSS
+237 DTGNEIPVSS
-247 NEITLPRFV
+247 NEVTLPRLV
-256 LGIAYHANITSNFSL
+256 LGIAYQTNIGANFSL
-271 LAETDLTMSTNG
+271 LAETDLTFSTYG
-283 RESALVASNSFEL
+283 REAALVSKNSLEI

-307 DKAFLRFGMGNIQR
+307 NKAFLRFGMGNIQR

-327 FDERNIEIQP
+327 FDESTIEIQP

-344 LGRLNIDYAL
+344 LGRLTVDYAL
-354 TNLGDASDVLVSH
+354 TNLGDRTDILVSH
-367 IFSLGIGFNARKTSA
+367 IFSVGIAFNARKAST
-382 NAN
+382 NANEGI

>member
-1 MKIIYLNHNIRMQ
+1 MQ
-14 TGKMATQIKYT
+14 ATIMATQMKYT
-25 AIALIL
+25 ALALVMCITTL
-31 CVSTMTSAQKFVN
+31 ASAQKFVN

-77 GLLGL
+77 GLIGL
-82 ENSLQINAMHANW
+82 ENSLEINAMHANW
-95 FGGVAGYDYISLGK
+95 FGGIAGYDYISIGK
-109 KFKDKNAA
+109 KFKEKNAA

-137 GPDGSVDYDRIT
+137 GPDGNVDYNRIE

-155 YAFLLSYAKGLD
+155 YAFMISYAKAMD
-167 EEGKLSLGGNIK
+167 EEGKLSFGGNLK

-194 GADLGLKYKL
+194 GADIGAKYKVL
-204 SNNLT
+204 KNIT

-223 WSFNLSEEEKSTFN
+223 WSFNLSEDEKSTFN

-247 NEITLPRFV
+247 YEVTLPRLV
-256 LGIAYHANITSNFSL
+256 LGIAYQTNIGSNFSL
-271 LAETDLTMSTNG
+271 LAETDLTFSTYG
-283 RESALVASNSFEL
+283 REAALVSKNSLEI

-307 DKAFLRFGMGNIQR
+307 NKAFLRFGMGNIQR

-327 FDERNIEIQP
+327 FDESTIEIQP

-344 LGRLNIDYAL
+344 LGRLTVDYAL
-354 TNLGDASDVLVSH
+354 TNLGDRTDILVSH
-367 IFSLGIGFNARKTSA
+367 IFSVGIAFNARKAST
-382 NAN
+382 NANEGI